1 MDLKKVLRPNNI
13 MGSGGH
19 SLLKANNL
27 DENDKEIKF
36 SNLNKMQNA
45 NGNEDDQQNNLSLK
59 KIVRDTNKQN
69 RREVT
74 ELSSLKLRLNQMM
87 AE

>member
-1 MDLKKVLRPNNI
+1 
-13 MGSGGH
+13 
-19 SLLKANNL
+19 
-27 DENDKEIKF
+27 
-36 SNLNKMQNA
+36 MQNA
-45 NGNEDDQQNNLSLK
+45 YGNEDDQQNNLSLK

>member
-27 DENDKEIKF
+27 D
-36 SNLNKMQNA
+36 A
-45 NGNEDDQQNNLSLK
+45 NG
-59 KIVRDTNKQN
+59 
-69 RREVT
+69 
-74 ELSSLKLRLNQMM
+74 
-87 AE
+87 

>member
-1 MDLKKVLRPNNI
+1 
-13 MGSGGH
+13 
-19 SLLKANNL
+19 
-27 DENDKEIKF
+27 
-36 SNLNKMQNA
+36 MQNA

-74 ELSSLKLRLNQMM
+74 ELSSLKLKLNQMM
-87 AE
+87 TE

>member
-1 MDLKKVLRPNNI
+1 
-13 MGSGGH
+13 
-19 SLLKANNL
+19 
-27 DENDKEIKF
+27 
-36 SNLNKMQNA
+36 MQNA
-45 NGNEDDQQNNLSLK
+45 LGNEDDQQKNLSLK

-74 ELSSLKLRLNQMM
+74 ELGSLKLRLNQMM

>member
-1 MDLKKVLRPNNI
+1 
-13 MGSGGH
+13 
-19 SLLKANNL
+19 
-27 DENDKEIKF
+27 
-36 SNLNKMQNA
+36 MQNA